1 MIKGNRFMLR
11 TTEFTKVL
19 AALLMVL
26 GVLLACKGGKE
37 SGSGSS
43 GGTGKLGEQVKLDDS
58 AWTVVEAKDM
68 GKSIKATSELFADEK
83 KDTTGKFVQIHYKV
97 VNNGKKQETL
107 LDTPKIVD
115 SKSREF
121 GPIQGESEYV
131 PKGSKTAIL
140 ETLQPS
146 MEKDYYTI
154 VEVPADAT
162 GLKVQITGL
171 GLLGDK
177 KMVDIGM

>member
-1 MIKGNRFMLR
+1 MIKGNRFI
-11 TTEFTKVL
+11 EFTKVL

-26 GVLLACKGGKE
+26 GVLLACKGGKD
-37 SGSGSS
+37 SGGSGSS
-43 GGTGKLGEQVKLDDS
+43 GGTAKLGEQVKLDES
-58 AWTVVEAKDM
+58 AWTVIEAKDL

-83 KDTTGKFVQIHYKV
+83 KDTTGKFVQVHYKV

-121 GPIQGESEYV
+121 GPIQSESEYV
-131 PKGSKTAIL
+131 PKGSKAAIL

-146 MEKDYYTI
+146 MEKDFYTI
-154 VEVPADAT
+154 IEVPADAT
-162 GLKVQITGL
+162 GLKVQVTGL

>member
-1 MIKGNRFMLR
+1 MIKGNRFI
-11 TTEFTKVL
+11 EFTKVL

-26 GVLLACKGGKE
+26 GVLLACKGG
-37 SGSGSS
+37 SGSS
-43 GGTGKLGEQVKLDDS
+43 GGGSSGGTAKLGEQVKLDES
-58 AWTVVEAKDM
+58 AWTISEAKDL

-83 KDTTGKFVQIHYKV
+83 KDTTGKFIQIHYKV

-121 GPIQGESEYV
+121 GSIEGEMDYV
-131 PKGSKTAIL
+131 PVGTKTAIL

-146 MEKDYYTI
+146 MEKDFYAI
-154 VEVPADAT
+154 IEVPSDAT
-162 GLKVQITGL
+162 DLQVQVTGL
-171 GLLGDK
+171 GLTGSTEK
-177 KMVDIGM
+177 VDIDL

>member
-1 MIKGNRFMLR
+1 
-11 TTEFTKVL
+11 
-19 AALLMVL
+19 
-26 GVLLACKGGKE
+26 
-37 SGSGSS
+37 
-43 GGTGKLGEQVKLDDS
+43 
-58 AWTVVEAKDM
+58 
-68 GKSIKATSELFADEK
+68 
-83 KDTTGKFVQIHYKV
+83 
-97 VNNGKKQETL
+97 VNNGKKQQTL

-115 SKSREF
+115 GKSREF

-146 MEKDYYTI
+146 MEKDFYTI

-177 KMVDIGM
+177 KMIDIGM